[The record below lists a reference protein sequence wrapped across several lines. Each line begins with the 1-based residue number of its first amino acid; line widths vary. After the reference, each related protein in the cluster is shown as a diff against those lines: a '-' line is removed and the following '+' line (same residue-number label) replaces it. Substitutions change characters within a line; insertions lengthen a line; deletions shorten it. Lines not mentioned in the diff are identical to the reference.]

1 MGSHRCPWPR
11 ESRINSR
18 TFLGQ
23 FVLVAVRLIVRVDPP
38 HLKVS
43 FSWFFMFIDV
53 ILSCFLRNQF
63 SWQNGQFVPKA
74 CRHFLK
80 AIVVR
85 VSYRTRVRSLVMR
98 QCQIRVR
105 FESRG
110 MQFFKVLKKW
120 FWMTKYVPIIVLWC
134 SERGFYK
141 KVTWS
146 PVLGVLPM
154 PQITWQC

>member
-1 MGSHRCPWPR
+1 MPLTPGIKDQLADLSRPICPSCGKADRKGW
-11 ESRINSR
+11 
-18 TFLGQ
+18 
-23 FVLVAVRLIVRVDPP
+23 PP

-110 MQFFKVLKKW
+110 MQFFKILKKW
-120 FWMTKYVPIIVLWC
+120 FWVTRYVPIIVLWC

-146 PVLGVLPM
+146 PVSGVLPM
-154 PQITWQC
+154 PQITCLY